1 MKASPIPPQNPVKS
15 ISASHHS
22 QVIILKKNIL
32 CHSHVKFS
40 TYWKISAQVNPV
52 IISDT
57 STLGLEF
64 HSIKYCA

>member
-1 MKASPIPPQNPVKS
+1 MKASPISPQKS
-15 ISASHHS
+15 SKVQFSIPSFPGDYSE
-22 QVIILKKNIL
+22 KNIL